1 METLFTDALHSVS
14 QALQTPVIILL
25 LFLIVV
31 SLICLGSILIECV
44 TERRKLRK
52 VMPEVLALMEEKK
65 LTTDEL
71 TQEIKGSKILNRH
84 KGELLQIL
92 YSKNDSEETLATIAQ
107 GLLNKEMLCYQ
118 RTIELTDIV
127 AKLGPMLGLMGTL
140 IPLGPGIVALGNGDT
155 ATLSASLLVAF
166 DTTVAGLVSAG
177 IASVISTVRRRW
189 YRDYTTM
196 LEAMMEGTLEA
207 IRFDKEQA
215 EKTEVK
221 R

>member
-25 LFLIVV
+25 LLLIVV
-31 SLICLGSILIECV
+31 SLVCLGSILFECV

-52 VMPEVLALMEEKK
+52 VMPEVLTLMENKK

-92 YSKNDSEETLATIAQ
+92 GSKNDSEETLATIAQ
-107 GLLNKEMLCYQ
+107 GLLNKETLGYQ
-118 RTIELTDIV
+118 RTVELTDIV

-140 IPLGPGIVALGNGDT
+140 IPLRPGIVALGNGDT

>member
-1 METLFTDALHSVS
+1 
-14 QALQTPVIILL
+14 
-25 LFLIVV
+25 
-31 SLICLGSILIECV
+31 
-44 TERRKLRK
+44 
-52 VMPEVLALMEEKK
+52 MPAVLVLMEEKK

-92 YSKNDSEETLATIAQ
+92 GSKNDSDETLATIAQ
-107 GLLNKEMLCYQ
+107 GLLNKETLGYQ
-118 RTIELTDIV
+118 RTVELTDIV

-196 LEAMMEGTLEA
+196 LEAMMEGVLEA
-207 IRFDKEQA
+207 IRYDKE
-215 EKTEVK
+215 TED

>member
-1 METLFTDALHSVS
+1 MTDLFTDALHSIS

-31 SLICLGSILIECV
+31 SLICLGSILFECV

-65 LTTDEL
+65 LTADEL
-71 TQEIKGSKILNRH
+71 TQEIKRSKILNRH

-92 YSKNDSEETLATIAQ
+92 GSKNDSEETLATIAQ
-107 GLLNKEMLCYQ
+107 GLLNKETLGYQ
-118 RTIELTDIV
+118 RTVELTDIV

-177 IASVISTVRRRW
+177 VASVISTVRRRW

-196 LEAMMEGTLEA
+196 LEAMMEGVLEA
-207 IRFDKEQA
+207 IRYDKE
-215 EKTEVK
+215 TEV